1 MLNKKINPL
10 DFDADIAIGVGLPF
24 NSANNGFKLNYTTEE
39 QIHSN
44 FRNLILT
51 RRGERVMHPTFGSL
65 LYDLLFEPRT
75 DGHFD
80 VQAKEA
86 VVKTTSE
93 WMPFIKIKYVDIEY
107 DNNTAFISIGY
118 EVKELDISNV
128 LDVTVKV

>member
-10 DFDADIAIGVGLPF
+10 DFESDIAIGIGLPF
-24 NSANNGFKLNYTTEE
+24 NSDLSGFKLNYTTEE

-65 LYDLLFEPRT
+65 LYDLLFEPAN
-75 DGHFD
+75 DSEFD
-80 VQAKEA
+80 TKAKEA
-86 VVKTTSE
+86 VIKATSE
-93 WMPFIKIKYVDIEY
+93 WMPFVSIQYVDITY
-107 DNNTAFISIGY
+107 HDNTAHVSINY
-118 EVKELDISNV
+118 KVKDLDINNI